1 MPRALGAPRPFRAR
15 AAHVAARVVSAAAPE
30 AHSLCR
36 SISRCFCPDPHERAS
51 HRCRLMPL
59 HTRSLDPPVA
69 AHVFH
74 LLSVEGDAIL
84 VRAALAIC
92 AAIEP
97 LVLTATDMP

>member
-1 MPRALGAPRPFRAR
+1 MWL
-15 AAHVAARVVSAAAPE
+15 PE
-30 AHSLCR
+30 W
-36 SISRCFCPDPHERAS
+36 
-51 HRCRLMPL
+51 LMPL

-97 LVLTATDMP
+97 LVLTATDMPTCRKHLSEAPAAVGLPLFCEMLERCDVGDEALAPLMRPPKAKPLC